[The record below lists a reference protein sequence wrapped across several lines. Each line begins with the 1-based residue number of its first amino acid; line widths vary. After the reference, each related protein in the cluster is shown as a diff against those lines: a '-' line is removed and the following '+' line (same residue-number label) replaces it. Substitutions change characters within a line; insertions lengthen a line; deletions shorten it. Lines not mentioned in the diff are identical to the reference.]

1 VCEHP
6 GVGIHLWA
14 FLAVAAV
21 VIVAPGP
28 DTVIVTKNALLHGRS
43 AALATSLGVN
53 AGLLVWTLA
62 AAFGVAALVRASAV
76 AFTGLKVVGAC
87 YLAWLGL
94 QALRAAWRHDGGDA
108 ALAGRPR
115 QPLGALGG
123 FRQGLFS
130 DLSNPKIGVFFTGL
144 LPQFVSSRHSVL
156 EPFLLLGVL
165 FVTMT
170 LAWLCAYALVAA
182 RVSAVLT
189 RPRVKAALD
198 GLTGLVLV
206 GFGVKLA
213 LERR

>member
-1 VCEHP
+1 M
-6 GVGIHLWA
+6 GIHLLP

-21 VIVAPGP
+21 VIIAPGP
-28 DTVIVTKNALLHGRS
+28 DTVLVTKNALLHGRA
-43 AALATSLGVN
+43 AALATSFGVN

-62 AAFGVAALVRASAV
+62 AALGVAAVVRASAV
-76 AFTGLKVVGAC
+76 AFTVLKVAGAC

-94 QALRAAWRHDGGDA
+94 QALRAAWRRDGHQIA
-108 ALAGRPR
+108 AAAGRPR
-115 QPLGALGG
+115 RSLGALSG

-130 DLSNPKIGVFFTGL
+130 DLANPKIAVFFTGL
-144 LPQFVSSRHSVL
+144 LPQFVSSRHAVL
-156 EPFLLLGVL
+156 EPFLLLGGL
-165 FVTMT
+165 FVAMT
-170 LAWLCAYALVAA
+170 LTWLCAYALVAA

-198 GLTGLVLV
+198 GFTGLVLV

>member
-1 VCEHP
+1 
-6 GVGIHLWA
+6 VGIHLWA

-21 VIVAPGP
+21 VIIAPGP
-28 DTVIVTKNALLHGRS
+28 DTAIVTKNALLHGRG
-43 AALATSLGVN
+43 AALATSFGVN

-62 AAFGVAALVRASAV
+62 AALGVAALVRASAV
-76 AFTGLKVVGAC
+76 AFTVLKVLGAC

-94 QALRAAWRHDGGDA
+94 QALRSAWRRDGHLIA
-108 ALAGRPR
+108 AAGRPR
-115 QPLGALGG
+115 RALGALGG

-130 DLSNPKIGVFFTGL
+130 DLANPKIAVFFTGL
-144 LPQFVSSRHSVL
+144 LPQFVSSRHAVL
-156 EPFLLLGVL
+156 EPFLLLGGL
-165 FVTMT
+165 FVAMT
-170 LAWLCAYALVAA
+170 LIWLCAYALVAA

-198 GLTGLVLV
+198 GVTGLVLV